1 MTTPHQRIPL
11 NHQYLL
17 EALHA
22 ASSQS
27 QELVQQASAQLK
39 EWEKQAGYWTL
50 LQDAFLDRSLPVE
63 LRWIAIITLKQ
74 GVDKYWRKTSQNA
87 ISKEEKRSIRA
98 RLLSS
103 SIDET
108 QSQLAVQNAVIVGKV
123 VRLEYPLEWP
133 KVFTDITAIIRQAS
147 DATSNGRTDEQAS
160 LRLTRSLSILLHVVK
175 ELATGRLSRTKSS
188 LQSVTPEI
196 LKVLGDVY
204 IRHVQVW
211 QNLLGQPA
219 APAERTQQMM
229 TISLSALKIM
239 RRLIVAGYE
248 FPNRAPEVNQAWS
261 LLRDHVWVFFNADSE
276 VAAASVEIN
285 GLLRKHVVNIGK
297 VFLDVI
303 AHHPAAFALLPGT
316 LELLGRYWEVVVAH
330 GETLA
335 AQSKTTVHS
344 INGASIGSN
353 NGAAEDEAE
362 RVQRKFSEKVAL
374 QGMLLFRGAVKMI
387 HSPTATF
394 KYRHKVEKDE
404 IKSATVLF
412 KEQLFSPQTVTHCME
427 VLVTKYFILRP
438 SDLEGWADDPEG
450 WNEQWENAVESYE
463 FLIRPC
469 AEKLFNDLVVN
480 YKDVLAQPLMT
491 VFGSIESIAKDDI
504 LMRDAIYT
512 AVGLAAS
519 VLHQNLNFDQFINK
533 TLANEVQIAQPGYN
547 IIRRRVAILIGQWV
561 SVKISVET
569 RPTLYKIMQHLLNR
583 EDPLNDLVVRLTAA
597 HNLKRCVDE
606 WDFRLEAFLP
616 FVDDIFH
623 KLMGLI
629 SESEQTET
637 RMGLLDVIGM
647 IVDRL
652 EHRVAPYAEQI
663 VQILPPLWEQTGD
676 EHLFKQA
683 ILAILTKLIGAMKDK
698 SVQYHH
704 MVIPLIRYSVEPGSG
719 MQVYLLEDA
728 LDLWEAT
735 VRATPAPASQELL
748 DLFSYLIACMEL
760 ASIALRKVLDI
771 VDSYVLLAPREIIE
785 TYRGQ
790 LFVSFANL
798 LGQLKPEGQGTVTR
812 IVEVL
817 IRVAKQIGG
826 DAALGTV
833 CVELV
838 ESRFLVNIFE
848 GLRESYEANQTT
860 GPNKRHPPTAMQI
873 SDYLSLLARIVIANA
888 GCFLE
893 VVRMVAERT
902 TQQSVP
908 DFMKWLLAEW
918 FGHFANMGHPS
929 QRKLN
934 CFGLTM
940 LLETNQPWILE
951 RLQDLMIVWT
961 DVVVELRDEHGTNDT
976 LVWKSAEDVSADPE
990 TPERT
995 RRNQLTES
1003 DPVHSVDASELIK
1016 HHLEKVQ
1023 NENGGPQA
1031 FSDTWVVNVDRD
1043 VLSEFAKL
1051 GLV

>member
-1 MTTPHQRIPL
+1 M
-11 NHQYLL
+11 
-17 EALHA
+17 
-22 ASSQS
+22 
-27 QELVQQASAQLK
+27 
-39 EWEKQAGYWTL
+39 
-50 LQDAFLDRSLPVE
+50 
-63 LRWIAIITLKQ
+63 
-74 GVDKYWRKTSQNA
+74 
-87 ISKEEKRSIRA
+87 
-98 RLLSS
+98 
-103 SIDET
+103 
-108 QSQLAVQNAVIVGKV
+108 
-123 VRLEYPLEWP
+123 
-133 KVFTDITAIIRQAS
+133 FTDITAIIRQAS

-394 KYRHKVEKDE
+394 KCRSKASGATGHKTNSRGGGKDRHKVEKDE

-704 MVIPLIRYSVEPGSG
+704 MVIPLIRYSVEPGS
-719 MQVYLLEDA
+719 VNLLRPPLHRSVA
-728 LDLWEAT
+728 LLT
-735 VRATPAPASQELL
+735 CVG
-748 DLFSYLIACMEL
+748 Y
-760 ASIALRKVLDI
+760 ASI
-771 VDSYVLLAPREIIE
+771 SP
-785 TYRGQ
+785 
-790 LFVSFANL
+790 
-798 LGQLKPEGQGTVTR
+798 
-812 IVEVL
+812 
-817 IRVAKQIGG
+817 
-826 DAALGTV
+826 
-833 CVELV
+833 
-838 ESRFLVNIFE
+838 
-848 GLRESYEANQTT
+848 
-860 GPNKRHPPTAMQI
+860 
-873 SDYLSLLARIVIANA
+873 
-888 GCFLE
+888 
-893 VVRMVAERT
+893 
-902 TQQSVP
+902 
-908 DFMKWLLAEW
+908 
-918 FGHFANMGHPS
+918 
-929 QRKLN
+929 
-934 CFGLTM
+934 
-940 LLETNQPWILE
+940 
-951 RLQDLMIVWT
+951 
-961 DVVVELRDEHGTNDT
+961 
-976 LVWKSAEDVSADPE
+976 
-990 TPERT
+990 
-995 RRNQLTES
+995 
-1003 DPVHSVDASELIK
+1003 
-1016 HHLEKVQ
+1016 
-1023 NENGGPQA
+1023 
-1031 FSDTWVVNVDRD
+1031 
-1043 VLSEFAKL
+1043 
-1051 GLV
+1051 